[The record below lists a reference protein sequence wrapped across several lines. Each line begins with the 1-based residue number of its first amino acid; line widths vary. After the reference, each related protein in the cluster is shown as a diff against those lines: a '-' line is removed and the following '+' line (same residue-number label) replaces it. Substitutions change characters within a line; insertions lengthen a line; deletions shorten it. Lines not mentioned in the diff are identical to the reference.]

1 MNRSKEALRGRI
13 VFERPIYLNK
23 MLQFKDSDAVKIL
36 AGVRGSGKSSLMKLY
51 KMHLINEGIPVRNI
65 VYMNFEG
72 NDYQSINNEEKLRTV
87 LNNLN
92 LQIQDRI
99 YWLFDEIQLV
109 TGWQLVIND
118 LKVDYDCDV
127 VVAGSDA
134 DILSDELYDW
144 IEIPIY
150 PLSFQEFLEVKQISS
165 ESKFIN
171 EAYSE
176 FEKYGGMPALLLT
189 SEELKDTVLQG
200 IFSSSILRDVAYK
213 SVIKDSLTLNGVMD
227 YLVRNT
233 GALLNA
239 SKISNNLNSRGVYTS
254 MPTVKRY
261 LRLLETSYLFY
272 HTKSYDIKA
281 HEYLKTNS
289 KYFIVD
295 PGLNRCVSR
304 GKSTMENIIYIELK
318 RRGYNIDIGY
328 LDNREIGFVA
338 KRLDET
344 VYAKV
349 VFDLSEAIGATE
361 DFNKINDSCKKML
374 VSSYP
379 QERNQT
385 NGIEIKYIVD
395 WLLE

>member
-1 MNRSKEALRGRI
+1 MT
-13 VFERPIYLNK
+13 
-23 MLQFKDSDAVKIL
+23 
-36 AGVRGSGKSSLMKLY
+36 
-51 KMHLINEGIPVRNI
+51 
-65 VYMNFEG
+65 
-72 NDYQSINNEEKLRTV
+72 INNEEKLRTV

-254 MPTVKRY
+254 IPTVKRY

-361 DFNKINDSCKKML
+361 DCNKINDSCKKML

>member
-1 MNRSKEALRGRI
+1 M
-13 VFERPIYLNK
+13 FERPMYLNK

-36 AGVRGSGKSSLMKLY
+36 TGVRGSGKSSLMKLY

-72 NDYQSINNEEKLRTV
+72 NDYLSINNEEKLKII
-87 LNNLN
+87 LNDLN

-99 YWLFDEIQLV
+99 YCLFDEIQLV
-109 TGWQLVIND
+109 TGWQRVIND

-127 VVAGSDA
+127 MVAGSAA

-150 PLSFQEFLEVKQISS
+150 PLSFEEFLEVKQISS

-227 YLVRNT
+227 YLVRNS

-239 SKISNNLNSRGVYTS
+239 SKILNDLNSRGVYTS
-254 MPTVKRY
+254 IPTVKRY

-295 PGLNRCVSR
+295 PGLNRRVSR
-304 GKSTMENIIYIELK
+304 EKSTMENIIYIELK
-318 RRGYNIDIGY
+318 RRGYHVDIGY

-338 KRLDET
+338 KRLEEVIWVKT
-344 VYAKV
+344 VYE
-349 VFDLSEAIGATE
+349 LSDVRSTM
-361 DFNKINDSCKKML
+361 DNLNKIDDSHKKTL
-374 VSSYP
+374 VSSYC
-379 QERNQT
+379 QERNQS

>member
-1 MNRSKEALRGRI
+1 M
-13 VFERPIYLNK
+13 FERPIYLNK

-254 MPTVKRY
+254 IPTVKRY
-261 LRLLETSYLFY
+261 LRLLETSYLF
-272 HTKSYDIKA
+272 
-281 HEYLKTNS
+281 
-289 KYFIVD
+289 
-295 PGLNRCVSR
+295 
-304 GKSTMENIIYIELK
+304 
-318 RRGYNIDIGY
+318 
-328 LDNREIGFVA
+328 
-338 KRLDET
+338 
-344 VYAKV
+344 
-349 VFDLSEAIGATE
+349 
-361 DFNKINDSCKKML
+361 
-374 VSSYP
+374 
-379 QERNQT
+379 
-385 NGIEIKYIVD
+385 
-395 WLLE
+395 

>member
-1 MNRSKEALRGRI
+1 M
-13 VFERPIYLNK
+13 FERPIYLNK

-254 MPTVKRY
+254 IPTVKRY

>member
-1 MNRSKEALRGRI
+1 M
-13 VFERPIYLNK
+13 FERPIYLNK

-109 TGWQLVIND
+109 TGWQRVIND

-171 EAYSE
+171 EA
-176 FEKYGGMPALLLT
+176 
-189 SEELKDTVLQG
+189 
-200 IFSSSILRDVAYK
+200 
-213 SVIKDSLTLNGVMD
+213 
-227 YLVRNT
+227 
-233 GALLNA
+233 
-239 SKISNNLNSRGVYTS
+239 
-254 MPTVKRY
+254 
-261 LRLLETSYLFY
+261 
-272 HTKSYDIKA
+272 
-281 HEYLKTNS
+281 
-289 KYFIVD
+289 
-295 PGLNRCVSR
+295 
-304 GKSTMENIIYIELK
+304 
-318 RRGYNIDIGY
+318 
-328 LDNREIGFVA
+328 
-338 KRLDET
+338 
-344 VYAKV
+344 
-349 VFDLSEAIGATE
+349 
-361 DFNKINDSCKKML
+361 
-374 VSSYP
+374 
-379 QERNQT
+379 
-385 NGIEIKYIVD
+385 
-395 WLLE
+395 

>member
-1 MNRSKEALRGRI
+1 M
-13 VFERPIYLNK
+13 FERPIYLNK

-109 TGWQLVIND
+109 TGWQRVIND

-239 SKISNNLNSRGVYTS
+239 SKISNDLNSRGVYTS
-254 MPTVKRY
+254 IPTVKRY

-318 RRGYNIDIGY
+318 RRDYNVDIGY
-328 LDNREIGFVA
+328 LDNSEIVFVA
-338 KRLDET
+338 KRLKEVIWIKT
-344 VYAKV
+344 VYE
-349 VFDLSEAIGATE
+349 LSDVRSTM
-361 DFNKINDSCKKML
+361 DNLNKIDDSCKKML